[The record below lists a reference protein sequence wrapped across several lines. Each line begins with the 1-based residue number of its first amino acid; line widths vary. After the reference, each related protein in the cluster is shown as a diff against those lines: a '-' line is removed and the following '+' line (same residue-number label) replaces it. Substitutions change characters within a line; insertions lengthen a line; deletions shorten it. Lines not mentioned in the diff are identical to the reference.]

1 MALVVIKTAA
11 TALAINYGTNIVT
24 SIAYNKLCVPQDI
37 WGLAQSIVA
46 TASPVCTTL
55 LNIMQFTQNNFAV
68 VMSTSLI
75 TGIKTMIG

>member
-1 MALVVIKTAA
+1 MALVIVKTASI
-11 TALAINYGTNIVT
+11 ALAINYGTNVAT
-24 SIAYNKLCVPQDI
+24 SIAYNKLCVPQDF

-55 LNIMQFTQNNFAV
+55 LNVMQFTQNNFAV
-68 VMSTSLI
+68 VMTTTLF

>member
-1 MALVVIKTAA
+1 MALVIVKTAGI
-11 TALAINYGTNIVT
+11 ALAINYGTNVVT

-46 TASPVCTTL
+46 AASPVCTTL
-55 LNIMQFTQNNFAV
+55 LSIMQFTQNNFSV
-68 VMSTSLI
+68 VMTTTLF